1 MKTKIDYD
9 LLNREMLDDITYYV
23 RKLVDID
30 QLTEKEKS
38 DMYGHLLEIWYI
50 MENNRNDISKK

>member
-9 LLNREMLDDITYYV
+9 LLNREMLDDIRYMV

-30 QLTEKEKS
+30 QLKEKEKS
-38 DMYGHLLEIWYI
+38 DLYGHLLEVWYI
-50 MENNRNDISKK
+50 LEANRNNKDE